1 MQTLIDGEYSLVKI
15 PTTTTKEAHISADT
29 LSVFDHARP
38 IGISPGYSKEG
49 KLVALAIADD
59 ENCRIIEF
67 VVTSS
72 PGRGG
77 GGRGYRDS
85 KSTQK
90 RNQEGLQL
98 LQEKVLCRNAGD
110 LFAFDMGPLSMS
122 LYCDANL
129 RVTHGVD
136 IQCGVSAVDR
146 KPLTAILEIVG
157 DTAPIIKENV
167 VSVFRNPVYNNDD
180 RNRAT
185 DLGMRAWVS
194 QFLAGYQN
202 GAETLAKVARI
213 DTLKLM
219 PEVSCNIN
227 VSSRNIVIDMTID
240 VGYDCQDCSRLPSS

>member
-1 MQTLIDGEYSLVKI
+1 MGLPQNRVTNLMQTLIDGAYSLVTI
-15 PTTTTKEAHISADT
+15 PTTTTKEFDISADT
-29 LSVFDHARP
+29 LSVFDHVRP

-59 ENCRIIEF
+59 QNCRIIEF
-67 VVTSS
+67 VAQL
-72 PGRGG
+72 GR
-77 GGRGYRDS
+77 RGSRDS
-85 KSTQK
+85 NSTPR
-90 RNQEGLQL
+90 RNQVGLQL

-110 LFAFDMGPLSMS
+110 LFAFDMGPLTMS

-136 IQCGVSAVDR
+136 VQSGVSAVER

-167 VSVFRNPVYNNDD
+167 ITVFQNPVYDEND

-213 DTLKLM
+213 DTFKLM
-219 PEVSCNIN
+219 PEVSCPIN
-227 VSSRNIVIDMTID
+227 VNV
-240 VGYDCQDCSRLPSS
+240 PSKRSY